1 MKKEDILSVIPL
13 LPTQQFMLTAS
24 FRDGQKTYVQQLVFE
39 VRNYERKAIETA
51 VDKLVQSYE
60 CLRSIILFEGLKQ
73 AVFVSLNNI
82 KPIFSY
88 HQLKE
93 IELEEL
99 CENRL
104 EQGFLLDKEAA
115 MKLDWIE
122 SESRNFLLITY
133 HHILFDGWGRQK
145 ILSEVLFALK
155 FPKAV
160 IQQKFNK
167 NWYEAWKRLNHS
179 SAIEVYKNYL
189 SKFESIASLTTF
201 GKGPNNNVTYS
212 ISVSEHQ
219 ISNAAKSLNLTQA
232 EFVLFGWACFIAKWT
247 NFGKVQLGQIKQN
260 GLIDS
265 CHDGFGLGIQTLPFQ
280 INIDFNKTVAETLND
295 FKERERALSPY
306 PFVDTTNEIFQQISY
321 DFIIAFENYPIE
333 SSLGAFQEDF
343 ILLKNH
349 DFSEFPLS
357 LAITPKN
364 GELIFDWHFNQ
375 KQYSLDQIE
384 TVSQHFIGCLGKL
397 PENINSKL
405 NEIAFWEQKQMPQF
419 SLETFLDDFFN
430 KIEKNIRNFGRI
442 ELYSYLTNYFQKKE
456 INRIWII
463 GDKHA
468 NSDLLISAALRTKV
482 EVLSLNE
489 KESIAFMQKLNEE
502 HTADLIFTNSP
513 LTLFSQSIPMESI
526 HDLPENPILKVAHK
540 STAALSICTSGSTGT
555 PKVIQ
560 LSLKN
565 LITFFESWEQ
575 KIPWKEQEVFATI
588 AHPAFD
594 IGIAELIFPLWKG
607 FITKLITKEILS
619 DTQLLQKE
627 LADVTAFHMV
637 PSLLETWIEQTNTD
651 DKSRI
656 IMTGGDKV
664 PPHLQSKLHEKFPN
678 ARLFQF
684 YGPSECSVLASGF
697 ENTGSFENHL
707 LPLGSRFDHCELF
720 VFANDETQAAAYQE
734 GEIIICG
741 PAVGLGYT
749 NSENTEKFFI
759 YNGQKAYRTG
769 DLGFFDS
776 NGNLFFRGRKDNQ
789 IKINGQRIELSRIE
803 TALSEWSSIDH
814 WVTVTDGNQLFAFAK
829 SEKPKSKPDSEK
841 LNNWLP
847 FYAIPHFIEYLSEFP
862 LNKNGKVDRKQLLEI
877 GKSMNVNGVEFT
889 LDADFEKILTEL
901 FPNKTINSALSWY
914 ANGFNS
920 IDALKF
926 SGFLKNRLKLIVE
939 IDKILG
945 IRSLSALNGIKS
957 NISNET
963 INMTI
968 EEGQEI
974 YSTAARIL
982 FLSESDDQFFKAYWI
997 SSGIVLPKHIDIDE
1011 IKNWILKQKN
1021 LQLAAN
1027 AKDNKYLWKNVDA
1040 QIFEISVRNKIEFTD
1055 FVESKF
1061 LNTDS
1066 ALFISFI
1073 GISDKENYIAFKV
1086 NHSLLDG
1093 LGLELLWKKLKKDL
1107 KTGSFSQIKLI
1118 APIEEKID
1126 RNFWKKYLKNVEI
1139 KTLPFLRKNSQEKG
1153 IKRLNFKLNFKEKEI
1168 LQQLCID
1175 YNCSLFESG
1184 LILYSRLWQHF
1195 YGNKVHSVGIPV
1207 NIGSFGKEENIAA
1220 MSVNILPFR
1229 TDYENPEEIIKNW
1242 RLIFEKRNT
1251 PFSEIARLDK
1261 NQKNGLPFFNS
1272 TYLYHSQ
1279 KDGEL
1284 GFENLDFKRAHSDY
1298 GLSLDFIETENEL
1311 IFSWEF
1317 RNDYFS
1323 ETAISYIQEQLFK
1336 EKSIANFK
1344 KYPESKLLK
1353 SKWEEI
1359 LGSYSSKT
1367 ALYFNDKSFSYA
1379 ELAKLMNN
1387 YSENYQKKSE
1397 GIEVL
1402 LLEREESSIAKLL
1415 FHLIEGIPFIPLDAE
1430 TTTDRV
1436 GHIIEMAK
1444 NIRISDSA
1452 NKNLQYVIATSG
1464 TTGIPKLVGVSKKG
1478 YVSAI
1483 DAWTRDYVMNDK
1495 DCCMQAASFSFDV
1508 SIGDLGR
1515 TFFNGSS
1522 MLLLNANE
1530 RKDPMLMLKK
1540 VREFSI
1546 TVFET
1551 TPLIAR
1557 WWLAEAVELKDYAS
1571 LRLLIIGSDSWKMH
1585 EIRTL
1590 CKTKKQEQRVISSYG
1605 LSETT
1610 IDNSFFDPETD
1621 DNFEYSDKML
1631 VPIGKEMSHCKLN
1644 IVNADSQILK
1654 PGIEGFINITG
1665 PAVGFGYFVDG
1676 LWTNPEAT
1684 EWKTADR
1691 GIVDEW
1697 GNFHFKGRSDR
1708 QVKIR
1713 GQRVELEEIE
1723 NILST
1728 ISHET
1733 IWNIVDFEQDFS
1745 FEMVAF
1751 YNVDFSESQ
1760 IQELKK
1766 KVLSKYPSYYLPT
1779 LFIKI
1784 DKIPLNINGKT
1795 DLNTLRKIAHSK
1807 FEQTAELNESNDL
1820 IERILNLYQQ
1830 CFKESAN
1837 EYQNF
1842 FQKGKNSFDAMH
1854 FVRSWNKFSNE
1865 KMAVHQLFASE
1876 NFRSLAQILTI
1887 SQSGDKKQKS
1897 LRKISKAQE
1906 AIWFEIINGN
1916 STLYNL
1922 PHIVEIPE
1930 SYDLEKLKT
1939 AFEKT
1944 LKVCLALFV
1953 KFEENELGDVFETP
1967 INNEDY
1973 KISYLL
1979 IDKLEQFKEQAFM
1992 KEINLNDGPAFE
2004 AAILNNLGK
2013 HYLYFNPHHLVYD
2026 GGSDASLLNI
2036 LQSFYH
2042 DRYESH
2048 ETYTETFVESPID
2061 WKTYFKLSQKPEIYF
2076 RKSDNSIQP
2085 GLLLPCSHE
2094 MTSKISSLATD
2105 YECTATIIISHL
2117 LTKALQS
2124 SGININWLSLAVDH
2138 RNYDCVG
2145 MHMRAHPF
2153 PGYDSECETDMNI
2166 AKQKWALSKLLAA
2179 AEQSLIY
2186 PDSIAVEAYHQV
2198 GLIIQH
2204 PFFLENIEIRERME
2218 LSRPRLPLSLYV
2230 ENINNQ
2236 LFFRWEFD
2244 NSQISIEKIRE
2255 IHQEFFNLAHE
2266 LSLKNKK
2273 IVKFNPVTK
2282 QETNS
2287 SKSENFSPELKQIWA
2302 KYTGHEKVKS
2312 LHFFESGANSIKAL
2326 LMLKEIEKRIKVRIS
2341 AADFFRQPT
2350 LNFLSKELVNN
2361 ENKDL
2366 VWQINDGNSKEELW
2380 LLPPIMGFG
2389 FIFNSLNLPKN
2400 LRTYTFNYPA
2410 AMGHGNCENIEEIAK
2425 ILLKERVSLADLPEE
2440 ITLLGYS
2447 MGALTAF
2454 EMAKWLEEN
2463 NVKVK
2468 RLIVLDKIAQP
2479 EVGRVLQKADL
2490 NGELMNIAKQIAVD
2504 ETDFNRIINY
2514 LSSHE
2519 SMIEAYHQ
2527 MGFIQCPIEVF
2538 YCEKGFSHSDFLK
2551 WQRFSSNKI
2560 SLKPIPDAS
2569 HYEIPKIW
2577 NVLNIE
2583 F

>member
-1 MKKEDILSVIPL
+1 MKKEDILSIIPL
-13 LPTQQFMLTAS
+13 LPAQQFMLTAS
-24 FRDGQKTYVQQLVFE
+24 IRGDQNTYVQQLVFE

-51 VDKLVQSYE
+51 VDKLVQNYE
-60 CLRSIILFEGLKQ
+60 CLRSVILFEGLKQ

-82 KPIFSY
+82 KPVFSY

-93 IELEEL
+93 NELDDL
-99 CENRL
+99 IKNRL
-104 EQGFLLDKEAA
+104 EKGFVLEKEAA

-122 SESRNFLLITY
+122 SESRNFLIITY
-133 HHILFDGWGRQK
+133 HHLLFDGWGRQK

-155 FPKAV
+155 FSNAV
-160 IQQKFNK
+160 IHPKLNK
-167 NWYEAWKRLNHS
+167 NWYEAWKKLNHS
-179 SAIEVYKNYL
+179 SAIEAYRNYL
-189 SKFESIASLTTF
+189 TKFDSYANLTAL
-201 GKGPNNNVTYS
+201 GKGPNKNVTSS
-212 ISVSEHQ
+212 ISISENK
-219 ISNAAKSLNLTQA
+219 ISKAAKSLSLTQA
-232 EFVLFGWACFIAKWT
+232 EYVLFSWACFIAKWT
-247 NFGKVQLGQIKQN
+247 NCGKVQLGQIKQN
-260 GLIDS
+260 GLIES
-265 CHDGFGLGIQTLPFQ
+265 CRDGFGLGIQTLPFQ
-280 INIDFNKTVAETLND
+280 INIDFNKTIAETLKD
-295 FKERERALSPY
+295 FKERERALSSY
-306 PFVDTTNEIFQQISY
+306 SYVDTTNEIFQQISY

-333 SSLGAFQEDF
+333 SLLDTFQEDF

-357 LAITPKN
+357 LAISPKK

-375 KQYSLDQIE
+375 KQYCLEQIE
-384 TVSQHFIGCLGKL
+384 SVSRHFVECLEKL
-397 PENINSKL
+397 PEIIDSKF
-405 NEIAFWEQKQMPQF
+405 NELVFWEQKQMPQF
-419 SLETFLDDFFN
+419 NLEISSEKFFN
-430 KIEKNIRNFGRI
+430 TIQQNIEKCGRKQ
-442 ELYSYLTNYFQKKE
+442 LYNYLCNYFIK
-456 INRIWII
+456 NRVHRIWIV
-463 GDKHA
+463 GDKHE
-468 NSDLLISAALRTKV
+468 NSDLLLISAFRTNV

-489 KESIAFMQKLNEE
+489 KESIDFIQKLKTE
-502 HTADLIFTNSP
+502 HPADIIFKNSEHP
-513 LTLFSQSIPMESI
+513 LFPEAIPMEG
-526 HDLPENPILKVAHK
+526 LQNLKENLILKVTNK
-540 STAALSICTSGSTGT
+540 SKAALSICTSGTSGT
-555 PKVIQ
+555 AKVVQ
-560 LSLKN
+560 LNLKN
-565 LITFFESWEQ
+565 LLTFFEAWEQ
-575 KIPWKEQEVFATI
+575 KLPWKEQEIFAVI

-607 FITKLITKEILS
+607 YTTKLITKEILS
-619 DTQLLQKE
+619 DPQLLQKE
-627 LADVTAFHMV
+627 LADVTAFHMI
-637 PSLLETWIEQTNTD
+637 PSLLESWIEDAEAD
-651 DKSRI
+651 DKHRI
-656 IMTGGDKV
+656 VMTGGDKV
-664 PPHLQSKLHEKFPN
+664 PNHLQLKLHKKFPN
-678 ARLFQF
+678 SRLFQF

-697 ENTGSFENHL
+697 ENTGTFENHL
-707 LPLGSRFDHCELF
+707 LPLGTRFSHCELF
-720 VFANDETQAAAYQE
+720 VFNNEETQAAAYQE
-734 GEIIICG
+734 GEIIVCG

-749 NSENTEKFFI
+749 NSYSAEKFFN
-759 YNGQKAYRTG
+759 YQGQKAYRTG

-803 TALSEWSSIDH
+803 SALSEWSSIEH
-814 WVTVTDGNQLFAFAK
+814 WVALTDGMQLFAFAK
-829 SEKPKSKPDSEK
+829 SEKSTPKLDREK
-841 LNNWLP
+841 LQKWLP
-847 FYAIPHFIEYLSEFP
+847 FYAIPHFIEYLQEFP
-862 LNKNGKVDRKQLLEI
+862 LNKNGKVDLQQLLEI
-877 GKSMNVNGVEFT
+877 GKNLIVKSVEFT
-889 LDADFEKILTEL
+889 LDANFEKILTEL
-901 FPNKTINSALSWY
+901 FPNKSINSALSWY

-926 SGFLKNRLKLIVE
+926 SGFLKNRLNLIVE

-945 IRSLSALNGIKS
+945 IRCLSALNEIKNNKS
-957 NISNET
+957 KET
-963 INMTI
+963 IELTI

-997 SSGIVLPKHIDIDE
+997 TSGIVLPKHIDTYE
-1011 IKNWILKQKN
+1011 IKNWILKQKK
-1021 LQLAAN
+1021 LHFAAI
-1027 AKDNKYLWKNVDA
+1027 AKDNKYIWKNVDA
-1040 QIFEISVRNKIEFTD
+1040 QLFEISVSNKGEFTD

-1061 LNTDS
+1061 LSTDS
-1066 ALFISFI
+1066 ALIMSFI
-1073 GISDKENYIAFKV
+1073 GISDKENYLAFKV

-1093 LGLELLWKKLKKDL
+1093 LGLEQLWEKLQKDL
-1107 KTGSFSQIKLI
+1107 KTGSFSEIKLI

-1126 RNFWKKYLKNVEI
+1126 HNFWEKYIQDVDI
-1139 KTLPFLRKNSQEKG
+1139 KPLPFLRENSKEKG
-1153 IKRLNFKLNFKEKEI
+1153 IKRLNFKLNLKEKEI

-1175 YNCSLFESG
+1175 YNCSFFESG

-1195 YGNKVHSVGIPV
+1195 YGNKVHAIGIPV

-1229 TDYENPEEIIKNW
+1229 TDGENPEDILKNW
-1242 RLIFEKRNT
+1242 RLIFEKRYS
-1251 PFSEIARLDK
+1251 PFSEISRLDK

-1279 KDGEL
+1279 KDGDL
-1284 GFENLDFKRAHSDY
+1284 GFENIDFKRAQSDFE
-1298 GLSLDFIETENEL
+1298 LSLDFIETENEL

-1323 ETAISYIQEQLFK
+1323 ETAIRYIQEQLFK
-1336 EKSIANFK
+1336 DKSIANFK
-1344 KYPESKLLK
+1344 KFPEAKSLK

-1359 LGSYSSKT
+1359 LESYSSKT
-1367 ALYFNDKSFSYA
+1367 ALYFNEKSFSYA
-1379 ELAKLMNN
+1379 ELAKLMDI

-1430 TTTDRV
+1430 TTSDRV
-1436 GHIIEMAK
+1436 AHIIKMAK
-1444 NIRISDSA
+1444 KIPISDSA

-1464 TTGIPKLVGVSKKG
+1464 TTGLPKLVGVSKKG
-1478 YVSAI
+1478 YVCAV
-1483 DAWTRDYVMNDK
+1483 DAWTRDYGMKDS

-1508 SIGDLGR
+1508 SIGDIGR
-1515 TFFNGSS
+1515 TFFNGAS
-1522 MLLLNANE
+1522 MLLLNSNE
-1530 RKDPMLMLKK
+1530 RKDPMSMLQKISK
-1540 VREFSI
+1540 FSV

-1557 WWLAEAVELKDYAS
+1557 WWLAEDINIKDYIN

-1585 EIRTL
+1585 EIRSL
-1590 CKTKKQEQRVISSYG
+1590 YKTKNKEQRVISSYG

-1621 DNFEYSDKML
+1621 DNFEYADEMP
-1631 VPIGKEMSHCKLN
+1631 VPIGKAMNHCELN
-1644 IVNADSQILK
+1644 IVNAEDKSLK

-1665 PAVGFGYFVDG
+1665 PAVGYGYFIDG
-1676 LWTNPEAT
+1676 LWTNPEGMQ
-1684 EWKTADR
+1684 WRTADR
-1691 GIVDEW
+1691 GILDEW

-1723 NILST
+1723 NILSS
-1728 ISHET
+1728 ISQGK
-1733 IWNIVDFEQDFS
+1733 IWHIVDFEQEFS
-1745 FEMVAF
+1745 FEMAAF
-1751 YNVDFSESQ
+1751 FSSDFSTSK
-1760 IQELKK
+1760 IQELKQT
-1766 KVLSKYPSYYLPT
+1766 LLNKYPSYYLPT
-1779 LFIKI
+1779 LFIQI
-1784 DKIPLNINGKT
+1784 DKVPLNINGKT
-1795 DLNTLRKIAHSK
+1795 DQNALRKIAQSK
-1807 FEQTAELNESNDL
+1807 IELSAELNESKDL
-1820 IERILNLYQQ
+1820 IEQILSLYKQ
-1830 CFKESAN
+1830 CFNENAN
-1837 EYQNF
+1837 EDQNF

-1865 KMAVHQLFASE
+1865 KMAVHQLFASD

-1887 SQSGDKKQKS
+1887 SQSAYKKQNS
-1897 LRKISKAQE
+1897 LKKISKAQE

-1944 LKVCLALFV
+1944 LKVCSALFV
-1953 KFEENELGDVFETP
+1953 KFEENELGDVFEIP
-1967 INNEDY
+1967 IKNQDY
-1973 KISYLL
+1973 KLPFLL
-1979 IDKLEQFKEQAFM
+1979 IDKLEQFKEQAFL
-1992 KEINLNDGPAFE
+1992 KEINLNNGPAFE
-2004 AAILNNLGK
+2004 AAVLNNLGK

-2026 GGSDASLLNI
+2026 GGSDESLMNI
-2036 LQSFYH
+2036 LQGFYY
-2042 DRYESH
+2042 DRYEAGENFPETFAESTVDW
-2048 ETYTETFVESPID
+2048 ETYFN
-2061 WKTYFKLSQKPEIYF
+2061 LSQKPEIYF
-2076 RKSDNSIQP
+2076 RKSNCAIQP
-2085 GLLLPCSHE
+2085 GLLLPCSHDLS
-2094 MTSKISSLATD
+2094 TKISSLAAD
-2105 YECTATIIISHL
+2105 YECTPTIIISYL
-2117 LTKALQS
+2117 LTKALQN

-2138 RNYDCVG
+2138 RSYDCVG

-2166 AKQKWALSKLLAA
+2166 AKQKWALSKLFAA

-2204 PFFLENIEIRERME
+2204 PFFLENIEVRESME

-2282 QETNS
+2282 QQTNS

-2425 ILLKERVSLADLPEE
+2425 MLLKERVSLADLPEE

-2468 RLIVLDKIAQP
+2468 RLFVLDKIAQP
-2479 EVGRVLQKADL
+2479 EVGRVQRKADL

-2514 LSSHE
+2514 LSAHE
-2519 SMIEAYHQ
+2519 SMIEAYQQ
-2527 MGFIQCPIEVF
+2527 MGIINCPIEVF

-2551 WQRFSSNKI
+2551 WHRFSSNKI
-2560 SLKPIPDAS
+2560 SLKSIPNAS